1 MLQLPVWPNRNARI
15 ILSGLLLLGTVPSA
29 TAQTSELPPS
39 PQPSA
44 AGLMSLDQ
52 LGNLVAPI
60 ALYPDQLLGQVLAAS
75 TYPLEV
81 VEAQQWIQDN
91 RSLQGAALLEAAK
104 QQPWDPSIQALVAF
118 PTVLAML
125 NRDIR
130 WTRDLGNAF
139 LSQQADVMD
148 AIQRMRARAH
158 DSGRL
163 LSTPQQTVSV
173 AAQVAQAPIEIQPA
187 NPQVVYVPTY
197 NPAYVWGPPSVGAYP
212 ALNYPDAG
220 SGFNFNPGVL
230 LSALFTGLTSFGG
243 WGWGLNWLTHGL
255 FLSNLFFNHFGFGSL
270 GDGLN
275 GGFGGGVEE
284 STAWVHDPS
293 HRLGVAYRDPFVAS
307 RFAVGRSN
315 SAFASPRSFSERS
328 FSERSSGV
336 RPNFPE
342 RTAGEWHSANQAYGQ
357 SSAGS
362 RYNAPI
368 QNFRRAS
375 NPVPQ
380 RAAPAVASPYRN
392 TFAPARAPL
401 SSARSL
407 APKPSSHSSA
417 HTSAQH
423 FSKSSRS
430 SHFSAPHAS
439 SRSGGRSGGHSSG
452 HSGGHSGKHK

>member
-1 MLQLPVWPNRNARI
+1 MLQLRVWPNRNARI
-15 ILSGLLLLGTVPSA
+15 ILSGLLLLGTVSSA
-29 TAQTSELPPS
+29 MGQTSEPPSS

-44 AGLMSLDQ
+44 AGLISLDQ

-118 PTVLAML
+118 PTVLALL

-148 AIQRMRARAH
+148 AVQRMRARAQ

-163 LSTPQQTVSV
+163 LSTPQQTVTV
-173 AAQVAQAPIEIQPA
+173 AAQAAQVPIEIQPA

-255 FLSNLFFNHFGFGSL
+255 FLSNLFFNHFGFGGL
-270 GDGLN
+270 GGSLN
-275 GGFGGGVEE
+275 GGFGGGLGE
-284 STAWVHDPS
+284 STVWVHNPS

-307 RFAVGRSN
+307 RFAGARSN
-315 SAFASPRSFSERS
+315 ATFAGPRSFGERS
-328 FSERSSGV
+328 FSERSSGL
-336 RPNFPE
+336 
-342 RTAGEWHSANQAYGQ
+342 AGEWHSANRAYGQ
-357 SSAGS
+357 SSPAS

-368 QNFRRAS
+368 QNFRSAS

-380 RAAPAVASPYRN
+380 RAAQAVASPPYRN
-392 TFAPARAPL
+392 TFVSARAPV
-401 SSARSL
+401 SAARYS
-407 APKPSSHSSA
+407 APKPSSHNS
-417 HTSAQH
+417 TRNSAQH
-423 FSKSSRS
+423 FSKPSHS

-439 SRSGGRSGGHSSG
+439 SHSGGHSSGHSSG